1 MDRENRSVVI
11 KPVPDL
17 SMLAASLLH
26 PVQEELLAE
35 LADSGHPKLRACHG
49 VVLGHLTNSDERL
62 TRLAELCGQP
72 KQYVLRLID
81 ELEALGYVERRP
93 DPRDRRGK
101 LIAVTERG
109 RVQQEDAAL
118 ILARIEARFADRIGH
133 EKYAQFRRLLS
144 EVVLCEDGEAPT
156 EQAAMSLPHSGRL

>member
-1 MDRENRSVVI
+1 MV

-26 PVQEELLAE
+26 PVQDELLAG
-35 LADSGHPKLRACHG
+35 LADRGHSKLRACHG
-49 VVLGHLTNSDERL
+49 VVLGHLANSDERL

-72 KQYVLRLID
+72 KQYILRLID

-93 DPRDRRGK
+93 DPQDRRGK

-109 RVQQEDAAL
+109 RAQQEDAAL
-118 ILARIEARFADRIGH
+118 ILTRIEARYAERVGR

-144 EVVLCEDGEAPT
+144 EIVLCVDDETLTPD
-156 EQAAMSLPHSGRL
+156 S